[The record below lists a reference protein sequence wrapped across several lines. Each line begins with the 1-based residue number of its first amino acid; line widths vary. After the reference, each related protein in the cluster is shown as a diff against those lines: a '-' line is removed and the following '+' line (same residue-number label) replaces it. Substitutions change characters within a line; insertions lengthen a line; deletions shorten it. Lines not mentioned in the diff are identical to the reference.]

1 MSVRL
6 QIWLLALSSQ
16 VFVLYVHTTR
26 LIKIYIRKVSEMF
39 IFCNSNKHEIMH
51 FNKLTKLS
59 PKFFFHLEKKQVHL
73 HFSFFLSFN
82 LFCLLM
88 VCKKRTNERNLQ
100 LTHLSKCITHKRG
113 FCFEQILNLSF
124 IRTKYVFGFFKYWLS
139 YLVDSSSK
147 DHWLRLNQR
156 NHFTSSKLFIMV
168 KKIRWV
174 F

>member
-1 MSVRL
+1 M
-6 QIWLLALSSQ
+6 LALSSQ

-88 VCKKRTNERNLQ
+88 VCKQETNATCNWRICQSASHTKEDSVLNKSWILASSELNMFLVFLNIGWASRLKFKRSLIKVQIKETIWLPPNYSLW
-100 LTHLSKCITHKRG
+100 SK
-113 FCFEQILNLSF
+113 
-124 IRTKYVFGFFKYWLS
+124 Y
-139 YLVDSSSK
+139 
-147 DHWLRLNQR
+147 
-156 NHFTSSKLFIMV
+156 
-168 KKIRWV
+168 
-174 F
+174 